1 MSQSSAPVK
10 SSKALFISDLHLQAT
25 SPKTVAAFLQFLE
38 KRASQSEQLYILGD
52 LFEYWVGDDDMDS
65 ETVKV
70 ILGAIRRI
78 SDNGTSVF
86 WISGNRD
93 LLTGRKFLR
102 TIGAKAL
109 DELAVVD
116 FGNKKF
122 ILAHGD
128 AQCTDDINY
137 MRFRKRTHNPIVRF
151 LFLALPLAKRKK
163 IIAGY
168 RQESKKANE
177 SKSANIMDVNASVID
192 NLFIQTG
199 ASVMIHG
206 HTHRPGRHT
215 HVNEKR
221 ECVRLVLSDWN
232 LDGDT
237 PRGDWLEV
245 GRDNEITRH
254 SILELLS
261 PNHAD
266 AF

>member
-1 MSQSSAPVK
+1 MK
-10 SSKALFISDLHLQAT
+10 SSKALFISDLHLQTGA
-25 SPKTVAAFLQFLE
+25 PKTVDAFLQFLE
-38 KRASQSEQLYILGD
+38 KRATQAEQLYILGD

-65 ETVKV
+65 EIVKV
-70 ILGAIRRI
+70 ILGAIRQI
-78 SDNGTSVF
+78 SDKGTSVF

-109 DELAVVD
+109 PELAVVE
-116 FGNKKF
+116 FGNKKI

-137 MRFRKRTHNPIVRF
+137 MRFRKRARNPIYRF
-151 LFLALPLAKRKK
+151 LFLALPLSKRKT
-163 IIAGY
+163 IITGY

-177 SKSANIMDVNASVID
+177 RKSAEIMDVNTSVIAD
-192 NLFIQTG
+192 LFTQTG

-206 HTHRPGRHT
+206 HTHLPGRHT
-215 HVNEKR
+215 CSNVHG

-237 PRGDWLEV
+237 PRGDWIEI
-245 GRDNEITRH
+245 GRDDEITRH
-254 SILELLS
+254 SVLEL
-261 PNHAD
+261 
-266 AF
+266 

>member
-1 MSQSSAPVK
+1 MNQPDPQVK
-10 SSKALFISDLHLQAT
+10 SLKALFISDLHLQAGAPNT
-25 SPKTVAAFLQFLE
+25 IAAFLQFLE
-38 KRASQSEQLYILGD
+38 KVAPQAEQLYILGD

-70 ILGAIRRI
+70 ITGAIRRV
-78 SDNGTSVF
+78 SDKGTSIF
-86 WISGNRD
+86 WMPGNRD

-109 DELAVVD
+109 PELASVE
-116 FGNKKF
+116 FGNKKL

-151 LFLALPLAKRKK
+151 LFLALPLSKRKK
-163 IIAGY
+163 IITGY

-177 SKSANIMDVNASVID
+177 QKSADIMDVNTSVIAD
-192 NLFIQTG
+192 LFRQTG

-215 HVNEKR
+215 SVNENG
-221 ECVRLVLSDWN
+221 ECVRLVLSDWH
-232 LDGDT
+232 LDGDI
-237 PRGDWLEV
+237 PRGDWIAIDM
-245 GRDNEITRH
+245 DNEITRH
-254 SILELLS
+254 SVMEL
-261 PNHAD
+261 
-266 AF
+266 